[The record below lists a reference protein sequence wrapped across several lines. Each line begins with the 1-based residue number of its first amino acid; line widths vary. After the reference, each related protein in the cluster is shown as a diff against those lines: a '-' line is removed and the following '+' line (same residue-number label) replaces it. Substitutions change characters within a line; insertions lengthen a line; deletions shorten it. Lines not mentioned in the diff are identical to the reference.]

1 MIASIVTLISTL
13 APLATNLVLH
23 FTHPDGTSSILVLVG
38 KNETDNAMNATN
50 IAAFQAQLGTAVP
63 PK

>member
-13 APLATNLVLH
+13 APLATNLILH
-23 FTHPDGTSSILVLVG
+23 FTHADGTTSIVVLVG
-38 KNETDNAMNATN
+38 KAETDNAMNAKN
-50 IAAFQAQLGTAVP
+50 IADFQAQLGTAL